1 MIYLSP
7 HFATCYTVNYLLTW
21 QELKKKV
28 KKLKVTAR
36 SSLIISSDCILE
48 DVEVDGHDEIIED
61 GSICLKVEDQ
71 AYKEIVPLKG
81 DEESYLLIR
90 GYDLNWAK
98 TNKKWLF
105 PDS

>member
-7 HFATCYTVNYLLTW
+7 HFATCYTVNYLLIW
-21 QELKKKV
+21 QELKQKV
-28 KKLKVTAR
+28 KKLKITAR

-61 GSICLKVEDQ
+61 GSICLKVDDQ

-81 DEESYLLIR
+81 D
-90 GYDLNWAK
+90 
-98 TNKKWLF
+98 
-105 PDS
+105 

>member
-7 HFATCYTVNYLLTW
+7 HFATCYT
-21 QELKKKV
+21 ELKKKV
-28 KKLKVTAR
+28 KKLKVIAR

-81 DEESYLLIR
+81 DE
-90 GYDLNWAK
+90 
-98 TNKKWLF
+98 
-105 PDS
+105 